1 MSDIEETNFIG
12 RTYFIY
18 ESGKQTDTLNQGEQI
33 LIVNFP
39 GSGMCLSSKNKS
51 EVDNSAVRANEAT
64 KKLILDVDPLFK
76 LDDCSFYTAV
86 YENKADKAIK
96 EYNDEGKIHAKAIF
110 GQVISQ
116 MITDNYN
123 QTFRALNRLI
133 FRGHCFGA
141 MVISELESLLEKR
154 LKEKLELGTFNQ
166 KQIDSLLSAPKA
178 LISSPALKINKYPKH
193 FQTTAIIN
201 NSDRT
206 ITNEEYCGEEL
217 KRDLRKLANFEENDL
232 ISLKARRIVDLKFL
246 PKLPDIKISN
256 TVKNNIHFSVCNRTP
271 LPINYMELEEDVKK
285 HMASKSLDMT
295 NREDYIKYLK
305 KKLNGHE
312 FNFLPS
318 DLQKY
323 FSNRFKNA
331 ILIARNSALPQYLIQ
346 NKYCSQ
352 K

>member
-12 RTYFIY
+12 RTYFIN
-18 ESGKQTDTLNQGEQI
+18 ENGKQTDTLNQGGQI

-51 EVDNSAVRANEAT
+51 EVDSSAVRANEAT
-64 KKLILDVDPLFK
+64 KKLLLDGNPMFK

-96 EYNDEGKIHAKAIF
+96 EYNNEDKIHAEAIF
-110 GQVISQ
+110 EQVISP
-116 MITDNYN
+116 MISNNYN
-123 QTFRALNRLI
+123 QTFQALNRLI
-133 FRGHCFGA
+133 LRGHCFGA
-141 MVISELESLLEKR
+141 MVISEIEALLEKR
-154 LKEKLELGTFNQ
+154 LKEELGTFNQ

-193 FQTTAIIN
+193 FQTTAIVN

-217 KRDLRKLANFEENDL
+217 KRDLRELANFEEKDL

-246 PKLPDIKISN
+246 PNLPDIKISN
-256 TVKNNIHFSVCNRTP
+256 TVRNNIHFSVCNHTP
-271 LPINYMELEEDVKK
+271 LPINYKELEEDIKK
-285 HMASKSLDMT
+285 HMTSKSLDVT

-331 ILIARNSALPQYLIQ
+331 ILTARNSTLPQYLLQ